1 MFAKSKLS
9 SAPSSDRSSSAFSLA
24 RRSSRSLFMSTR
36 FSQSTAFGPKV
47 ATIAGC
53 SFAVSFQGDRKSPA
67 NAIRSI
73 PCAHDRAREHDSLL
87 AQEHRPQ
94 PDQAQALA
102 VELAHLAQDVGL
114 LHPLDDAAV
123 LDPHVIEEAGLAGP
137 LGRGSAVEPAGRGA
151 RHG

>member
-73 PCAHDRAREHDSLL
+73 PCAHDRAREQESMTRLQ

-123 LDPHVIEEAGLAGP
+123 LDPL
-137 LGRGSAVEPAGRGA
+137 
-151 RHG
+151 